1 MEVQRNYDGDQCAAC
16 HQCNYEVQYADQSSS
31 LGVLVKD
38 EFTLRFSNG
47 SLAKL
52 NAIFGYNFFSLSL
65 CCIGYPSS
73 SFNVNIIKFSYL
85 FDYKV
90 CL

>member
-16 HQCNYEVQYADQSSS
+16 QQCNYEVQYADQSSS

-47 SLAKL
+47 SLTKL
-52 NAIFGYNFFSLSL
+52 NAIFGYNIFSLYL
-65 CCIGYPSS
+65 CCIDYPSS
-73 SFNVNIIKFSYL
+73 SFSVNIIKFSYL